1 MVTNMFLE
9 LLAIFMVN
17 LSQHPFVAV
26 AVLFLGL
33 PILLA
38 SEKSKRRYD
47 IPAGDASETL
57 AEFVNQSSEQILY
70 LVDRVRGYKTKA
82 VNGTYSS
89 EEALAFMLE
98 GSQLSFVADEAT
110 GAMMVRMTG
119 SSEPGKL
126 DPTTDVAQSPV
137 QLTNPENPTEM
148 KEQKIRS
155 KGLLAALFGL
165 ALAGSPDLVAQS
177 GTGNVSGRVI
187 NESTGNTLQGAIV
200 SVTNSSAIDRT
211 DAEGRYNL
219 SGVPTGQQT
228 INVSYVGLDSES
240 ATVTVSAGQTQIVNF
255 GLTSEVYELEALSV
269 TPRMLGQDV
278 AINRQKTAAGIINIV
293 SEEQFGAMHDGNIGQ
308 ALQRLPGISVDED
321 QDGSQGA
328 INIRGIAGEF
338 NSVQVDGNRI
348 PSSGGN
354 RDFNPRQMA
363 ADGVTNIE
371 VVKAPTPDRDGDAI
385 GGIVNLVT
393 RSAFQREGREI
404 KLKLGASL
412 NSVPDKWGSSINFSY
427 SDILSVGEGENNLG
441 ISFSV
446 ARYDTDRYSL
456 NADMDWVQVTPGGDN
471 AYLNL
476 PTDKPVWF
484 WESTHFEYDNR
495 ETENYSISG
504 SIDYRID
511 ESNSFYFRPSYT
523 YFERKGEVFETDQD
537 LDTRFQNGDGGR
549 KTYAFLN
556 ERSGGGTG
564 PDNEFGGSRAS
575 YGWIGTID
583 NEENDLYTISTGGRH
598 EKADSLLTYD
608 LFISKNKNVDTD
620 STEVN
625 MRTDRSADPNFIL
638 NYEIID
644 INRGEVLIDIV
655 NDDVM
660 DPRDLSLM
668 DDGELRDFSGTKTEE
683 VLSAKIDWER
693 TFTGEQG
700 VFTFKTGA
708 KFRKSDQFRDLTRD
722 RYDFDVDNFPFAS
735 VLKDTGNEM
744 LFSKPRY
751 FEVDIQAAKNLFRSS
766 PELFEFQED
775 RFWLDSNISDYDA
788 TEDTLAGYAMGT
800 YEKGAHTI
808 IAGVRHEDV
817 EWSNINKKATFTDGV
832 GSVEL
837 IPQGSS
843 YSFWL
848 PGIHGRHELKENLIL
863 RESYN
868 RSYGRPRLSELSQGR
883 VEEIELDDEGNIDEW
898 AIEQGNPNLA
908 PAVSDNFDIQL
919 EYYTEKGGLYSIGL
933 FYKDIKDFTYT
944 NVFDFSVLG
953 PDGIPIPDGDGDFEF
968 EQPVNGTTA
977 TNKGIELIARQRLHF
992 LPGAWK
998 GLALGGSLTLSD
1010 SKANIPTRTD
1020 RNDLVLPGFS
1030 DVIWTGTLDYD
1041 WGRFSSRIDYRF
1053 RGDFI
1058 EGLGSDIES
1067 DEFFAGEYRLDA
1079 EVSYRLRSGVFLFAT
1094 GTNLTDEGQLSYQ
1107 GFPPFIEDASYSGT
1121 KYKFGVE
1128 LTY

>member
-1 MVTNMFLE
+1 MVTNSLID

-17 LSQHPFVAV
+17 LSQHSFVALG
-26 AVLFLGL
+26 VLFLGL
-33 PILLA
+33 PILFA

-57 AEFVNQSSEQILY
+57 AEFVNQSSEQVIY
-70 LVDRVRGYKTKA
+70 LVDRVRGHRTKA
-82 VNGTYSS
+82 VKGRYYSD
-89 EEALAFMLE
+89 EVLAFMLKD
-98 GSQLSFVADEAT
+98 SQLSYVADEAS
-110 GAMMVRMTG
+110 GALLIGNIGSNQSDNQPPISDQSETLTG
-119 SSEPGKL
+119 STEPINI
-126 DPTTDVAQSPV
+126 PT
-137 QLTNPENPTEM
+137 M
-148 KEQKIRS
+148 KENKKKT
-155 KGLLAALFGL
+155 KGFLAVLVGL
-165 ALAGSPDLVAQS
+165 ALAGSPDLAAQS

-200 SVTNSSAIDRT
+200 SVTNSRAIDRT

-219 SGVPTGQQT
+219 SGVPVGSQR

-240 ATVTVSAGQTQIVNF
+240 ATVTVSAGLTQTVNF
-255 GLTSEVYELEALSV
+255 ALTSEVYELEALSV
-269 TPRMLGQDV
+269 TPRMLGQDI
-278 AINRQKTAAGIINIV
+278 AINRQKTAAGIVNIV

-338 NSVQVDGNRI
+338 NSVQVDGNRV
-348 PSSGGN
+348 PTSGGN

-371 VVKAPTPDRDGDAI
+371 VIKAPTPDRDGDAI

-393 RSAFQREGREI
+393 RSAFQREGREM
-404 KLKLGASL
+404 KLKLGATL
-412 NSVPDKWGSSINFSY
+412 NSVPDKWGSSVSFSF
-427 SDILSVGEGENNLG
+427 SDIFSVGEGENNLG
-441 ISFSV
+441 VSFNVS
-446 ARYDTDRYSL
+446 RYDTDRYSL
-456 NADMDWVQVTPGGDN
+456 NVDMDWVQVDPGGDN

-484 WESTHFEYDNR
+484 WESSHFEFDNR
-495 ETENYSISG
+495 ETENLSFSS

-511 ESNSFYFRPSYT
+511 ENNSFYFRPSYT
-523 YFERKGEVFETDQD
+523 TFERKGASFETDTD
-537 LDTRFQNGDGGR
+537 VDTRFQNTGSR

-575 YGWIGTID
+575 FGWIGTID
-583 NEENDLYTISTGGRH
+583 NDENDLYTLSTGGRH
-598 EKADSLLTYD
+598 EKSDSLLTYD

-625 MRTDRSADPNFIL
+625 MRTDRSADPNFII

-644 INRGEVLIDIV
+644 INRGDVLVDIT
-655 NDDVM
+655 NGL
-660 DPRDLSLM
+660 DPKDLSLM
-668 DDGELRDFSGTKTEE
+668 DDGELRDSFGTKTEE
-683 VLSAKIDWER
+683 VLSAKIDWEK

-700 VFTFKTGA
+700 VFTLKTGA
-708 KFRKSDQFRDLTRD
+708 KFRQSDQFRDLNRD
-722 RYDFDVDNFPFAS
+722 RYDFDVDNYPFAS

-744 LFSKPRY
+744 LFSRPRLY
-751 FEVDIQAAKNLFRSS
+751 EVDIQAAKNLFRTN
-766 PELFEFQED
+766 PELYEFQED

-788 TEDTLAGYAMGT
+788 TEETLAGYAMGT
-800 YEKGAHTI
+800 FEKGPHTF

-817 EWSNINKKATFTDGV
+817 EWSNINKKATFTDGM

-843 YSFWL
+843 YAFWL
-848 PGIHGRHELKENLIL
+848 PGVHGRHELKENLIL

-868 RSYGRPRLSELSQGR
+868 RSYGRPRLTELSRGR
-883 VEEIELDDEGNIDEW
+883 TEEIELDDDGNLDEW
-898 AIEQGNPNLA
+898 AIEQGNPDLS

-919 EYYTEKGGLYSIGL
+919 EYYTEKGGLYSIGF
-933 FYKDIKDFTYT
+933 FYKDIENFTYD
-944 NVFDFSVLG
+944 NQYDFSVLG
-953 PDGIPIPDGDGDFEF
+953 PDGIPIPDDDGDYEF

-977 TNKGIELIARQRLHF
+977 TNKGIELIARQRLHY

-998 GLALGGSLTLSD
+998 GLALGGSVTLSD
-1010 SKANIPTRTD
+1010 SKANIPSRTD
-1020 RNDLVLPGFS
+1020 RDDLVLPGFS
-1030 DVIWTGTLDYD
+1030 DVIYTATLDYD

-1053 RGDFI
+1053 RGDFV

-1067 DEFFAGEYRLDA
+1067 DEYFAGEYRLDA

-1107 GFPPFIEDASYSGT
+1107 GYSPFIEDASYSGS
-1121 KYKFGVE
+1121 KYKFGME